1 MSNYRWNV
9 SEFAIAYDQAAEL
22 IHPYYLELQDA
33 ILEQLDFPSQADVL
47 VVDMGG
53 GSGRLVERML
63 EKWPRAQGMVLDQS
77 EPFLALAERRLARF
91 GSRASCV
98 KARLQED
105 WSKLLPKAPIA
116 IVSMSA
122 IHHLDPVEKRTFY
135 QRCYEALAP
144 GGKLL
149 NGDEVR
155 PEDESHYLPVLQDWA
170 EMWERGMKDGTI
182 PAGIHTALR
191 GWIDRNVT
199 RFGEP
204 KQSGDDCH
212 ETAKAQLGYLR
223 SAGFA
228 DAALPWWRKL
238 WGLLAARK

>member
-1 MSNYRWNV
+1 MSEYRWNI
-9 SEFAIAYDQAAEL
+9 SEFAVAYDQAAQE

-33 ILEQLDFPSQADVL
+33 ILAELDLPLEADSL
-47 VVDMGG
+47 ILDLGG
-53 GSGRLVERML
+53 GSGRLMERML
-63 EKWPRAQGMVLDQS
+63 EKWSRAQGMVLDQS

-91 GSRASCV
+91 GPRASCV

-105 WSKLLPKAPIA
+105 WSKLLQRPAA

-122 IHHLDPVEKRTFY
+122 IHHLDPAEKRTFY

-170 EMWERGMKDGTI
+170 EMWERGIKDGTI

-228 DAALPWWRKL
+228 EAALPWRKKL
-238 WGLLAARK
+238 WGLLVGVK